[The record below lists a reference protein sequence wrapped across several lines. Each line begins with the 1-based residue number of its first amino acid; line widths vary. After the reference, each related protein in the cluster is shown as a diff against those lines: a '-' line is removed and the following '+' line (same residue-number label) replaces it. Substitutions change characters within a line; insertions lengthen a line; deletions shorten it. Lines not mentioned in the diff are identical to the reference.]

1 MKILYISS
9 PAFAD
14 CDFPLIKSFQE
25 KGYDVTYLLLLRPYS
40 LRSTLFDINEQLKVN
55 DIIPASSY
63 KELKV
68 YESYFDL
75 QKVYISNRTSK
86 KDSSFLSL
94 MECMR
99 IINFIKKE
107 QFDIIH
113 TDVILNMWYLL
124 VYIIFNKKMILTV
137 HDPFPHTGEATHKK
151 IFARKQVMSKVNNFV
166 LLNRNQKDD
175 FIKYYELNKKN
186 VFVNRLGIYDNVRFF
201 VNKVNL
207 ERTHNVLFL
216 GRISPYKG
224 LDVLCR
230 AMVLVRKNIPDATLT
245 IAGGGKMY
253 FDFSPY
259 EKFHW
264 IEKHNHFISMTDI
277 AKYLQECTIT
287 VCPYID
293 ATQSGVIMTSYGM
306 EKPVIASNVGGL
318 GEMVEDKK
326 NGLLVSPGD
335 VNELANSIITLLR
348 DDDMR
353 MHMREYI
360 KNEYYEG
367 EKSWNSIANKYIEFY
382 RTVGVRQG

>member
-1 MKILYISS
+1 MKILFISL

-25 KGYDVTYLLLLRPYS
+25 KGFDVTYLLLLRPYS
-40 LRSTLFDINEQLKVN
+40 LRSTLFDIKEQIKVN

-63 KELKV
+63 KELKI

-75 QKVYISNRTSK
+75 KKVYISNRTSP
-86 KDSSFLSL
+86 KDSSFSSL

-99 IINFIKKE
+99 IIKFIKNGK
-107 QFDIIH
+107 FDIIH
-113 TDVILNMWYLL
+113 TDVIFNMWYLFI
-124 VYIIFNKKMILTV
+124 YQIFCKKMILTV
-137 HDPFPHTGEATHKK
+137 HDPFPHIGEASPKRL
-151 IFARKQVMSKVNNFV
+151 FAYKQTMSKVKNFI
-166 LLNRNQKDD
+166 LLNRNQKND
-175 FIKYYELNKKN
+175 FIRFYKLNKKN
-186 VFVNRLGIYDNVRFF
+186 VFVNRLGIYDNVRYFT
-201 VNKVNL
+201 NKANK

-224 LDVLCR
+224 LDVLCQ
-230 AMVLVRKNIPDATLT
+230 AMVLVRKTIPDATLT
-245 IAGGGKMY
+245 IAGNGKIY

-259 EKFHW
+259 EKYLW
-264 IEKHNHFISMTDI
+264 IETHNHFINMTDI

-293 ATQSGVIMTSYGM
+293 ATQSGVIMTSYSMG
-306 EKPVIASNVGGL
+306 KPVIASNVGGL

-326 NGLLVSPGD
+326 SGLLVSPGD
-335 VNELANSIITLLR
+335 VKELANSIITLLR

-353 MHMREYI
+353 SQMREYI
-360 KNEYYEG
+360 EKEYYEG

-382 RTVGVRQG
+382 SMVKDAS